1 MGNKCDVGERLAH
14 GQHPLNNP
22 LLSGGP
28 VLGEELGD
36 WVSHLHSTGTAYEL
50 ENWREPAE
58 GTLLTPA
65 WEGGPTGGDVC
76 AWVTRFAL

>member
-1 MGNKCDVGERLAH
+1 M
-14 GQHPLNNP
+14 
-22 LLSGGP
+22 
-28 VLGEELGD
+28 LGEELGD